1 MQMTFEVSE
10 KNILVKRLDILFNE
24 KLQIT
29 YTFRFKNTNTNYK
42 LKIQIFVLKIVC
54 KVDHLIT
61 EMKSQ
66 R

>member
-1 MQMTFEVSE
+1 MQMIFEVSE
-10 KNILVKRLDILFNE
+10 KNILVKTLDILFNE

-54 KVDHLIT
+54 KVDAPDY
-61 EMKSQ
+61 
-66 R
+66 